1 MAKINDKVNFDENSL
16 NILEGVLGKG
26 GLAVVKDATY
36 NEIPVAV
43 KEAKEQS
50 NNAVILREYHYLNDL
65 QKSNVAGVPR
75 VYFLFRN
82 DGKQSFIMKKLGES
96 LLSIV
101 ERKPDQIF
109 RWDVTMVIAMQVLQR
124 LKAIHNCG
132 ILHNDIKAD
141 NLLVGKEDSKTV
153 YLVDFGYASRYK
165 VNGKHVENAKTNKI
179 LGTWRFCSINSLEGR
194 TLSRRDD
201 LESLAYVLLKLRT
214 GKLPWDSLMS
224 SYNLS
229 KEIKKKRLI
238 QRKNWTAKEICK
250 GYHGCDE
257 IEEFLEEVKQLK
269 FNETPNYD
277 KYCKIFKKRLKK
289 KGYNA
294 GDIEFR

>member
-109 RWDVTMVIAMQVLQR
+109 RWDVTMVIA
-124 LKAIHNCG
+124 I
-132 ILHNDIKAD
+132 
-141 NLLVGKEDSKTV
+141 S
-153 YLVDFGYASRYK
+153 
-165 VNGKHVENAKTNKI
+165 
-179 LGTWRFCSINSLEGR
+179 
-194 TLSRRDD
+194 
-201 LESLAYVLLKLRT
+201 
-214 GKLPWDSLMS
+214 
-224 SYNLS
+224 
-229 KEIKKKRLI
+229 
-238 QRKNWTAKEICK
+238 
-250 GYHGCDE
+250 
-257 IEEFLEEVKQLK
+257 
-269 FNETPNYD
+269 
-277 KYCKIFKKRLKK
+277 
-289 KGYNA
+289 
-294 GDIEFR
+294 